1 MISLKKLIIGDT
13 DRDYKTIKQRANN
26 LPKDFRYAFKQMQKY
41 IFTTGVMGYEKDVTF
56 KNIFN
61 DILDC
66 FEEGISLNKNLK
78 EIIEDSPSS
87 FCNKF
92 IDISRDEQKKIM
104 NNEVLEGVTKIY
116 NG

>member
-13 DRDYKTIKQRANN
+13 DSDYKNIKQRANN
-26 LPKDFRYAFKQMQKY
+26 LPKDFRYTFKQMQKY
-41 IFTTGVMGYEKDVTF
+41 IFTIGVIGYEKD
-56 KNIFN
+56 IFN
-61 DILDC
+61 NILDR

-78 EIIEDSPSS
+78 GIIGDSPSS

-92 IDISRDEQKKIM
+92 IDINREEHKKII
-104 NNEVLEGVTKIY
+104 NNEVLEGVMKIY

>member
-13 DRDYKTIKQRANN
+13 DVDYKNIKLRVNS
-26 LPKDFRYAFKQMQKY
+26 LPKDFKYAFKQMQKY
-41 IFTTGVMGYEKDVTF
+41 IFTIGAMGYEKE
-56 KNIFN
+56 IFN
-61 DILDC
+61 NILDC

-78 EIIEDSPSS
+78 EIIGDSPSS

-92 IDISRDEQKKIM
+92 IDVNREEHKKIM
-104 NNEVLEGVTKIY
+104 NNEVLEGVMKIY